1 MVKFEETQ
9 QISKSISLSLAIL
22 SVVFLSFTVYQYEV
36 FILGAIICFVFSL
49 ILFMLRLD
57 VKVYDDRAEYKLLP
71 IHKSYRVVML
81 NSIVKTDTIKPSRL
95 GIFGIKIK
103 NTSSGTFYYLGGNTI
118 MRITTIDGKNLYIG
132 TRKIEEMENVLK
144 MQSDQI

>member
-9 QISKSISLSLAIL
+9 QVSKSISLSLAIL

-81 NSIVKTDTIKPSRL
+81 NSVVKTDTIKPSRL

-118 MRITTIDGKNLYIG
+118 MRITTINGKNLYIG

>member
-9 QISKSISLSLAIL
+9 KISKSISISLAIL
-22 SVVFLSFTVYQYEV
+22 AVVFLSFTVYQYDV

-49 ILFMLRLD
+49 ILFMLRLE
-57 VKVYDDRAEYKLLP
+57 VKVYDDRVEYKLLP
-71 IHKSYRVVML
+71 IHKAYRVVML
-81 NSIVKTDTIKPSRL
+81 NTIVKTDTINPSRL

-103 NTSSGTFYYLGGNTI
+103 NTLSGTFYYLGGNSI

-132 TRKIEEMENVLK
+132 TRKIEEMENVVK
-144 MQSDQI
+144 MQSD